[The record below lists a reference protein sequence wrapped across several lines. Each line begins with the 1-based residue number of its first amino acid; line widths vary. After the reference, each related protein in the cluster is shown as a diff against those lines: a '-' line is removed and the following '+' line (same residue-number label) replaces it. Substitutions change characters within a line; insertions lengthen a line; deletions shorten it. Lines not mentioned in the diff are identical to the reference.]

1 SKGHGELFSSG
12 LYEDNR
18 SIVEPEVVSTRL
30 EPMLSGVLHQT
41 GMFLAVAPPE
51 PNLPPA
57 QFSGVRRKLVEW
69 VSPKFADRRA
79 SDRGNA
85 FNQCSALWQ
94 TLRYIGRRDVL
105 LQLLDEG
112 LLLPVGDDN
121 GSIEYRY
128 RCRLLFVSRYQLW

>member
-1 SKGHGELFSSG
+1 
-12 LYEDNR
+12 
-18 SIVEPEVVSTRL
+18 VEPEVVSTRL

-57 QFSGVRRKLVEW
+57 QFSGVCRKLVEW

-85 FNQCSALWQ
+85 FNQWSVVRHP
-94 TLRYIGRRDVL
+94 LRYIGRRDVL
-105 LQLLDEG
+105 LKLLEEE
-112 LLLPVGDDN
+112 LLLPVGDEN
-121 GSIEYRY
+121 RCIEYRTTWS
-128 RCRLLFVSRYQLW
+128 LLFLNRYQLWLRPRAM